1 VHRSTLSAGIAGT
14 MPKGLVMDR
23 IWLDVPFAE
32 KDEAKELGARWS
44 PDAKRWFAP
53 RPGMTRLERW
63 AALPDVPDL
72 LPGEDR
78 TLGSG
83 LFVDLVPSTCWF
95 TNVRSCVSP
104 KDWERLRR
112 MINRRAGM
120 RCEIC
125 GATEDRQTRRWLEA
139 HERWVFDPARGTQ
152 RLARLICLCTDC
164 HTVTHFG
171 FAQVRGLEEAAY
183 LHLMSVTGMT
193 RAEARLHV
201 YEAFTLWETR
211 SERTWDLDLSMLTD
225 VGVTLQRPPAAGERP
240 AAALAAFE
248 ATDDGIR
255 HRAQERARADGI
267 RQRAGTR
274 EPPIADPVPGPALVT
289 VAGEPENA
297 GDATQYLRPARPG
310 SWLSRLVTRL
320 RRQ

>member
-1 VHRSTLSAGIAGT
+1 

-83 LFVDLVPSTCWF
+83 LFVDLVPATCWF

-112 MINRRAGM
+112 MITRRAGM

-139 HERWVFDPARGTQ
+139 HERWVYDPATGTQ

-164 HTVTHFG
+164 HVVTHFG

-193 RAEARLHV
+193 RSEALVHV
-201 YEAFTLWETR
+201 YEAFALWEAR
-211 SERTWDLDLSMLTD
+211 SDRTWELDLSMLTD
-225 VGVTLQRPPAAGERP
+225 AGVTVQRPPAAGQRP
-240 AAALAAFE
+240 AAAQAAFA

-255 HRAQERARADGI
+255 HRAQERARVDGI
-267 RQRAGTR
+267 GQCAGAHEAPVT
-274 EPPIADPVPGPALVT
+274 DPVAGPALVT
-289 VAGEPENA
+289 VAEGPEDA
-297 GDATQYLRPARPG
+297 GVSPQDLRPARPW
-310 SWLSRLVTRL
+310 SWLSRRVTRP
-320 RRQ
+320 RRK